1 MATYFHVTNAKGRDA
16 TVGAVTVPAPP
27 APALG
32 VPGLTL
38 TFRRYLAAAESGT
51 HASLVRR
58 FGADYAGAL
67 VSGDPEIDLEQVGQ
81 FIEQTTPVYL
91 DGAGE
96 VLHADPQFLE
106 LVFAPDGTE
115 KERRAPVDTVGNVNA
130 EQPVRWTGR
139 KVPIAE
145 AVRKFAFRRTVQL
158 QHVDGLTY
166 DYLHA
171 MAAEL
176 EQTQTLMLLG
186 TGEKGTGPLIFQ
198 ANGRAY
204 RGFLSGA
211 TDGRR
216 YRLLLH
222 LSDMEL
228 KVPADRASG
237 KATET

>member
-1 MATYFHVTNAKGRDA
+1 MANYLHVTNAKGRDA
-16 TVGAVTVPAPP
+16 TVGLAAVTAPA

-32 VPGLTL
+32 VPGLEL
-38 TFRRYLAAAESGT
+38 TFRRYLASAEAGT
-51 HASLVRR
+51 HAALAARL
-58 FGADYAGAL
+58 GADYADAL
-67 VSGDPEIDLEQVGQ
+67 VAGDPEIDIERVGQ
-81 FIEQTTPVYL
+81 FLEQTMPVYL
-91 DGAGE
+91 DGDGQ
-96 VLHADPQFLE
+96 VMHADPEFLE
-106 LVFAPDGTE
+106 LVLGPDGAE
-115 KERRAPVDTVGNVNA
+115 KERRPPVDTVGNINS

-139 KVPIAE
+139 KVPVAE
-145 AVRKFAFRRTVQL
+145 AARRFVFRRTVQL

-166 DYLHA
+166 DYLYA

-176 EQTQTLMLLG
+176 EQAQALMLLG
-186 TGEKGTGPLIFQ
+186 TGEKGAGPLIFQ

-228 KVPADRASG
+228 KRPVERSAAPVSQD
-237 KATET
+237 